1 MVARARVLRMS
12 RPTVGWLN
20 ALLHA
25 CASLQE
31 AHPLRIGIDS
41 RKISPGDVF
50 WALKG
55 NRDGHEFVETAF
67 DDGAIA
73 AVVNRDYAS
82 DSKFNDRLLRV
93 DDTLD
98 ALTFAAR
105 AWRGELA
112 GLVIGITG
120 SVGKTTAKDYVR
132 AAFAQSRKV
141 NATEG
146 NFNNEIGVPLTLLG
160 TSSDTDVLICEM
172 GAARVGDIAHLCSI
186 VNPRWGLV
194 TAIADAHMVSF
205 GSRENV
211 ARTKRELYDHV
222 ASDGIAFVPIA
233 DERCVQAS
241 LECRTRIGFG
251 FENPSAY
258 WESSYVQGKGLVF
271 DEFAQASFHVL
282 GEHIS
287 LSIPGRPAAQAALAA
302 MSIATYHGVTPS
314 DAALGISQAVPTKG
328 RATVRKFGRV
338 TVIDDSYNASPT
350 SMRSALETLS
360 LRQGTRKVVVLG
372 DMLEL
377 GEISDVSHRE
387 VISDLD
393 RAGVSLAILVGPR
406 FSNVAASSFTRSRLL
421 IYPSVEDAL
430 PNLLQL
436 VRPDDLVLVKASRGM
451 ALDKVVSKLDEVFS

>member
-1 MVARARVLRMS
+1 MS
-12 RPTVGWLN
+12 LPTTGWLN
-20 ALLHA
+20 VLFHA
-25 CASLQE
+25 NAALQE

-41 RKISPGDVF
+41 RKIALGDVF

-55 NRDGHEFVETAF
+55 TRDGHEFVETAF
-67 DDGAIA
+67 DNGAIA
-73 AVVNRDYAS
+73 AVVNRDYACNNR
-82 DSKFNDRLLRV
+82 FNDRLLRV
-93 DDTLD
+93 DDTLA

-105 AWRGELA
+105 VWRKEFTC
-112 GLVIGITG
+112 LVIGITG

-160 TSSDTDVLICEM
+160 TPSDTEVLICEM
-172 GAARVGDIAHLCSI
+172 GAARVGDIEHLCS
-186 VNPRWGLV
+186 VANPQWGLV
-194 TAIADAHMVSF
+194 TAIADAHFESF

-211 ARTKRELYDHV
+211 ARTKRELYEHV
-222 ASDGIAFVPIA
+222 AGHGIAFVPIT

-241 LECRTRIGFG
+241 LECRTRVGFG

-258 WESSYVQGKGLVF
+258 WESGYVQGEGLVF
-271 DEFAQASFHVL
+271 DELAQASFRVQ
-282 GEHIS
+282 GEDIK
-287 LSIPGRPAAQAALAA
+287 LSVPGRPAAQAALAA
-302 MSIATYHGVTPS
+302 MSIATFHGVVPS
-314 DAALGISQAVPTKG
+314 DAALGVSRAVPTKG
-328 RATVRKFGRV
+328 RATVRKFGHV

-387 VISDLD
+387 VVSDLD

-406 FSNVAASSFTRSRLL
+406 FSSVAASSFTRARLL

-430 PNLLQL
+430 PNLLKL

-451 ALDKVVSKLDEVFS
+451 ALDKVVSKLEEVFS